1 MSLELKTLWISLDDE
16 KEADQERLG
25 EIINEEREKNLDLGS
40 QLTEHKRE
48 ANFKLQQIE
57 KLQDQIIHR
66 EEDIALLKDEI
77 EEITNENSV
86 KKNQKTKESLQE
98 SKQSP
103 IDKTLSLIGDDL
115 GMAN

>member
-1 MSLELKTLWISLDDE
+1 
-16 KEADQERLG
+16 
-25 EIINEEREKNLDLGS
+25 
-40 QLTEHKRE
+40 
-48 ANFKLQQIE
+48 
-57 KLQDQIIHR
+57 
-66 EEDIALLKDEI
+66 LLKDEI